1 MIAGAELDS
10 MRATLNASLPD
21 LATIQRPARTADGHG
36 GHSTTWNTLA
46 ASVPCRLGPRGN
58 ARGDE
63 SISGSAVGSR
73 AFYLVTFSAGR
84 DVTPKDRI
92 LIGSRTLEVIEVLD
106 RNDSWEISRRVS
118 CSEVV

>member
-1 MIAGAELDS
+1 MIAASELDS

-46 ASVPCRLGPRGN
+46 TNVACRLGPRGT

-63 SISGSAVGSR
+63 SISGSAIGSR
-73 AFYLVTFSAGR
+73 AFYTVTFPAGQ
-84 DVTPKDRI
+84 DVTSKDRI
-92 LIGSRTLEVIEVLD
+92 VIGSRTLEVIEVLD
-106 RNDSWEISRRVS
+106 RHESWEISRRVP
-118 CSEVV
+118 CAEVV